1 MFPCTSSSLCRGFIS
16 LEGKSYVLEPSA
28 HHSDG
33 THWIYAADLLNFA
46 PGTCGHD
53 FNMSYPNEH
62 ADSSLF
68 RTFSSRVR
76 IIKLSDYG
84 LICLLVCVFLFGVLI
99 RLQLCLQRL
108 HLVQMLMA
116 VPLACDTHCALTSMR
131 GERILY
137 RTAKVKNG
145 FLLWLAFRF

>member
-1 MFPCTSSSLCRGFIS
+1 MFPHTSSSLCRGFIS
-16 LEGKSYVLEPSA
+16 VEGKSYVLEPSA

-53 FNMSYPNEH
+53 FNMSHPNEH

-76 IIKLSDYG
+76 IIKLSDCG
-84 LICLLVCVFLFGVLI
+84 VICLLFLFG
-99 RLQLCLQRL
+99 RL
-108 HLVQMLMA
+108 HLLHVLMA
-116 VPLACDTHCALTSMR
+116 VPRPCDTHCALRSVR

-137 RTAKVKNG
+137 QPAKVKNG